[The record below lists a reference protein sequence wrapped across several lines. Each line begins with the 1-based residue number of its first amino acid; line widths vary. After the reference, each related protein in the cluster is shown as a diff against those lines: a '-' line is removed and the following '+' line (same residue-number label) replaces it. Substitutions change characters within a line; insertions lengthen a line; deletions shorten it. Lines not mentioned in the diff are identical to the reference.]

1 MAECVAHLNLTGAAF
16 VPALR
21 QALAAPGISRNVA
34 HSHRYRR
41 DPIGWLLW
49 WALRPGA
56 RMRVK
61 TTEPFIPRETAA
73 VGEVLPEFDRLQE
86 QQVACVRVAEGL
98 PLERLRIRSPFG
110 QRIRYNLYSALTIL
124 PRHQHRHLSQ
134 AAEVRTALQ

>member
-21 QALAAPGISRNVA
+21 QALAAPGVP
-34 HSHRYRR
+34 HSVDHRHRYRR

-49 WALRPGA
+49 WAMRPGA
-56 RMRVK
+56 RLRVK
-61 TTEPFIPRETAA
+61 TSEPFIPRETAA
-73 VGEVLPEFDRLQE
+73 TAELVAEFDRLQE
-86 QQVACVRVAEGL
+86 EQVACASAAEGL

-134 AAEVRTALQ
+134 AEDIRTALQ